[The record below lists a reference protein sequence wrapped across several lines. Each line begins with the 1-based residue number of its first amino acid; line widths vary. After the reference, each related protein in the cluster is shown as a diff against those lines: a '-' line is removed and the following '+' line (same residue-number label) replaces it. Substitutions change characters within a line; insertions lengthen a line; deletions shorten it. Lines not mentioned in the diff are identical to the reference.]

1 MTPAEISQYG
11 AIVLALIAIAGHIK
25 TWMSSGEK
33 DLEKSV
39 KALTDDGAA
48 AEKKLTEHDRRI
60 QTLEAEVRH
69 LPNKDAVHNL
79 QIDLTELKGHVATM
93 AKSAEATERTTR
105 RVEEFLLNRA
115 N

>member
-11 AIVLALIAIAGHIK
+11 GIVLALIAIAGHVK

-33 DLEKSV
+33 RLTEKV
-39 KALTDDGAA
+39 AALDGDAVA

-60 QTLEAEVRH
+60 QSLEDEIKH
-69 LPNKDAVHNL
+69 LPNKDAVHHL
-79 QIDLTELKGHVATM
+79 QIDLTELKGFVATL
-93 AKSAEATERTTR
+93 AESSKATASATK
-105 RVEEFLLNRA
+105 RVEEFLLNRP